1 MHIRLLAVG
10 DRQPGWVDDAF
21 NGYTSRFPREWRF
34 RLDTIATARRAKN
47 ESTMRAIDAEGEA
60 LLAKLGPDEQLVLLE
75 SPASPDGI
83 LDQLISVIGPM
94 AAQTLREGRTR
105 RRVGWETLLVTYVNR
120 RVNLDLECLEPPVAE
135 TSGFHIGAFEKPLQ
149 IDEWRRLMSNHCG

>member
-47 ESTMRAIDAEGEA
+47 ESAMRAIDAEGEA
-60 LLAKLGPDEQLVLLE
+60 LLAKLGPDEQVVLLDE
-75 SPASPDGI
+75 RGEQLTSKALATRLAAWQSDGRDLRLIIGGPDGVSDACRERADFTWARSA
-83 LDQLISVIGPM
+83 LTLPHGLARVVLSEQLYRAWSL
-94 AAQTLREGRTR
+94 QTGHPYHR
-105 RRVGWETLLVTYVNR
+105 
-120 RVNLDLECLEPPVAE
+120 A
-135 TSGFHIGAFEKPLQ
+135 
-149 IDEWRRLMSNHCG
+149 